1 MRLKQKKA
9 VALRYRGDED
19 SAPRIVAKGEGTVAD
34 RIREVAQE
42 AGVPLYEDDA
52 LVEVLAQI
60 ELDRE
65 VPPELYQA
73 VAEVMTWVYRANN
86 ELR

>member
-1 MRLKQKKA
+1 MRVPVRKA
-9 VALRYRGDED
+9 VALRYRDNED
-19 SAPRIVAKGEGTVAD
+19 TAPRVIAKGTGLVAD
-34 RIREVAQE
+34 NIREVAEQ

-52 LVEVLAQI
+52 LVEVLSQI

-73 VAEVMTWVYRANN
+73 VAEVMTWVYKANGQ
-86 ELR
+86 L

>member
-1 MRLKQKKA
+1 MRVGGKKA
-9 VALRYRGDED
+9 VALRYRDDED
-19 SAPRIVAKGEGTVAD
+19 SAPRVIAKGEGTVAQ

-42 AGVPLYEDDA
+42 SGVPLYEDDA

-65 VPPELYQA
+65 VPPELYKA
-73 VAEVMTWVYRANN
+73 VAEVMSWVYKANSN
-86 ELR
+86 L